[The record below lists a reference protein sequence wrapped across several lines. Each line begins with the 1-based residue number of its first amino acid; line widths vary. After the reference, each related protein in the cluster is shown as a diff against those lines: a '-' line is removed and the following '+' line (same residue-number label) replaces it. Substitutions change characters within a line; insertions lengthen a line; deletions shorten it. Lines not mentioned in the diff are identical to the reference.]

1 MKYNGITSEALFMM
15 ADNRFRNSKTYYDE
29 HKEELKAKM
38 TVPMRQIAGILGEEL
53 LSLDP
58 LMNTIPTKM
67 VSRIRRDTRYSKDK
81 SLYRENMWIMFMR
94 DKHQWRG
101 YPCMWLEVS
110 PNSYEYG
117 IGFFGN
123 EPGLMAEFRK
133 FLREESEDF
142 IQAAIS
148 CENSGARLCGT
159 QYKRPQPDCP
169 LGLEEYYNCKEFYF
183 ISFSGNIKDLEDD
196 TIVEILRKAYKA
208 YAPMYRFLLKVSDS
222 YYSKE
227 T

>member
-1 MKYNGITSEALFMM
+1 MEFKGITSEALFMM
-15 ADNRFRNSKTYYDE
+15 ADNRFRNSKAYYDE
-29 HKEELKAKM
+29 HKEELKEKM

-58 LMNTIPTKM
+58 MMNTIPTKM
-67 VSRIRRDTRYSKDK
+67 VSRIRRDTRYTKDK

-101 YPCMWLEVS
+101 YPCLWFEVTPS
-110 PNSYEYG
+110 SYSYG
-117 IGFFGN
+117 VGFFGD

-133 FLREESEDF
+133 FLREESEEF

-148 CENSGARLCGT
+148 CENSGARLSAT
-159 QYKRPQPDCP
+159 HYKRPQPDCP
-169 LGLEEYYNCKEFYF
+169 TGLEEYYNCKDFYF
-183 ISFSGNIKDLEDD
+183 INFSGNLKDLESKK
-196 TIVEILRKAYKA
+196 IIGILREAYKA

-227 T
+227 E

>member
-1 MKYNGITSEALFMM
+1 MM
-15 ADNRFRNSKTYYDE
+15 ADNRFRNSKAYYDE

-38 TVPMRQIAGILGEEL
+38 TVPMRQIAGILGEEM

-94 DKHQWRG
+94 DKHRWRG

-110 PNSYEYG
+110 PGAYEYG
-117 IGFFGN
+117 IGFFGE

-133 FLREESEDF
+133 FLREDSEEF
-142 IQAAIS
+142 IRAAIS
-148 CENSGARLCGT
+148 CENSGARLCGR

-169 LGLEEYYNCKEFYF
+169 QGLEEYYNCKEIYF
-183 ISFSGNIKDLEDD
+183 INASGNMKDLEDE
-196 TIVEILRKAYKA
+196 TIIGILRKAYKA
-208 YAPMYRFLLKVSDS
+208 YAPMYSFMLKVSDS

-227 T
+227 R

>member
-1 MKYNGITSEALFMM
+1 MDFKGITRDALFMM
-15 ADNRFRNSKTYYDE
+15 ADNRFRNSKAYYDE

-58 LMNTIPTKM
+58 MMNTIPTKM
-67 VSRIRRDTRYSKDK
+67 VSRIRRDTRYTKDRH
-81 SLYRENMWIMFMR
+81 LYRENMWAMFMR

-101 YPCMWLEVS
+101 YPCMWFEVTPS
-110 PNSYEYG
+110 SYSYG
-117 IGFFGN
+117 IGFFDN

-133 FLREESEDF
+133 FLREESEEF

-148 CENSGARLCGT
+148 CEKTGARLSGQ

-169 LGLEEYYNCKEFYF
+169 LGLEEYYNCKDFYF
-183 ISFSGNIKDLEDD
+183 INFSGELNDLESDK
-196 TIVEILRKAYKA
+196 IIGILRDAYKA
-208 YAPMYRFLLKVSDS
+208 FAPMYRFLLKVSDS

-227 T
+227 D

>member
-1 MKYNGITSEALFMM
+1 MDFKGITRDALFMM
-15 ADNRFRNSKTYYDE
+15 ADNRFRNSKAYYDE

-58 LMNTIPTKM
+58 MMNTIPTKM
-67 VSRIRRDTRYSKDK
+67 VSRIRRDTRYTKDK
-81 SLYRENMWIMFMR
+81 HLYRENMWAMFMR

-101 YPCMWLEVS
+101 YPCMWFEVTPS
-110 PNSYEYG
+110 SYSYG
-117 IGFFGN
+117 IGFFDN

-133 FLREESEDF
+133 FLREESEEF

-148 CENSGARLCGT
+148 CEKTGARLSGQ
-159 QYKRPQPDCP
+159 QYKRLQPDCP
-169 LGLEEYYNCKEFYF
+169 LGLEEYYNCKDFYF
-183 ISFSGNIKDLEDD
+183 INFSGELNDLESDK
-196 TIVEILRKAYKA
+196 IIGILRDAYKA
-208 YAPMYRFLLKVSDS
+208 FAPMYRFLLKVSDS

-227 T
+227 D

>member
-1 MKYNGITSEALFMM
+1 MQYNGIKSDALFLM
-15 ADNRFRNSKTYYDE
+15 ADNRFRNSKAYYDE

-38 TVPMRQIAGILGEEL
+38 TVPMRQIAGILGEEM

-101 YPCMWLEVS
+101 YPCMWLEVT
-110 PNSYEYG
+110 PTSYEYG
-117 IGFFGN
+117 IGFWGN

-133 FLREESEDF
+133 FLREESEEF
-142 IQAAIS
+142 IQAAVK
-148 CENSGARLCGT
+148 CENSGARLCGS

-169 LGLEEYYNCKEFYF
+169 LGLEQYYNCKEFYF
-183 ISFSGNIKDLEDD
+183 INFSGSLKDLEDE
-196 TIVEILRKAYKA
+196 TIIEVLRKGYKE

-222 YYSKE
+222 YFSKE
-227 T
+227 A